1 MENECRKVVRG
12 LIINVQITKKCS
24 CCVTGN
30 RQLTE
35 ILNKKVITK
44 EKRALVSR
52 TMAKSFEEFNF
63 FIKEYDDFLPHK

>member
-1 MENECRKVVRG
+1 MRKMSMWCDQNDG
-12 LIINVQITKKCS
+12 F
-24 CCVTGN
+24 
-30 RQLTE
+30 E